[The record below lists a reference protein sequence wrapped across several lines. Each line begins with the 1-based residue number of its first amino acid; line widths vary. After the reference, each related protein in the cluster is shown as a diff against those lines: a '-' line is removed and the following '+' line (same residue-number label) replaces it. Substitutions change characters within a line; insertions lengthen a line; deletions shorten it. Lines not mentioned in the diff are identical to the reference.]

1 MTNRDIHI
9 GIGSME
15 QFGTDFIQAW
25 QRGEKNV
32 AGEVQT
38 EQVRFLDLAT
48 LLNTLTPK
56 RLEILQAL
64 QHQSGTTTYQLA
76 KCLGR
81 HYKNVHT
88 DVRLLRDIG
97 LIETD
102 NAGTGLRVPFTKIHA
117 EIDLAA

>member
-15 QFGTDFIQAW
+15 QFGVDFIRTW
-25 QRGEKNV
+25 RRGEKNM
-32 AGEVQT
+32 AGETQT
-38 EQVRFLDLAT
+38 EQVRFLNLAT
-48 LLNTLTPK
+48 LLSTLTPK
-56 RLEILQAL
+56 RLEILQVL
-64 QHQSGTTTYQLA
+64 QHQSGATAYQLA

-97 LIETD
+97 LIEADDTG
-102 NAGTGLRVPFTKIHA
+102 AGLRVPFTKIHA